1 MRSYSF
7 NHPLSSSSPRHE
19 FQHEAYDSTT
29 FRRLSAILK
38 LNLSRRNERERKA
51 NTQKKVGRTNRLRS
65 LLTPPLPL
73 YRCLKKEAKISQN
86 TRCAQSWLRFNII
99 KRGREFCFKRVLL
112 LGIYISNL
120 IFLPYLTR
128 HTTHQNHAFPPAAI
142 APRQRVHKNKHK
154 QTNTK
159 KSATDRRRALIGI
172 FSGVTESIA
181 KRCTQTP
188 PTHWKLI
195 LAALNR
201 KKKERKKRKNGEK
214 QRGYIPHPNTQYKN
228 KKNTLCKAPTK

>member
-65 LLTPPLPL
+65 LSNSPFTTIPV
-73 YRCLKKEAKISQN
+73 LKKEAKISQN

-112 LGIYISNL
+112 LGIYISN
-120 IFLPYLTR
+120 FLTLPHTPY
-128 HTTHQNHAFPPAAI
+128 HTPKPTLSLLLQSHLANACT
-142 APRQRVHKNKHK
+142 KTNTNK
-154 QTNTK
+154 QTQK
-159 KSATDRRRALIGI
+159 RAQLIEEGLSLA
-172 FSGVTESIA
+172 FFPES
-181 KRCTQTP
+181 
-188 PTHWKLI
+188 
-195 LAALNR
+195 LN
-201 KKKERKKRKNGEK
+201 
-214 QRGYIPHPNTQYKN
+214 Q
-228 KKNTLCKAPTK
+228 